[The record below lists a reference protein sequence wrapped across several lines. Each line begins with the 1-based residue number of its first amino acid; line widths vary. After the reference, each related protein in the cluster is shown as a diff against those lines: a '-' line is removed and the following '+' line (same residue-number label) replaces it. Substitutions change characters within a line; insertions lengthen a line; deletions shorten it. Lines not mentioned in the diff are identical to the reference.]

1 MNIVQTTNSRRAL
14 QALTL
19 LFVSFAG
26 TDASHGQSEAAGEAA
41 WRPFTGRYTVS
52 PIPQQLQDWP
62 QMVTIKINGRRYL
75 RSASPIPTEYKLHNQ
90 LVQFK
95 GRLRAANS
103 VERSFWDLDV
113 VEISGQLTASQALPP
128 SVKAG
133 VIASPQ
139 RVADMTTLKAC
150 VGAWCSL
157 HGVLESIDVP
167 SVGMPY
173 GRVRLADETLIELLV
188 VVTSDVS
195 GLWMALLGEDVT
207 VIGRVLAVSQGLGRV
222 SRADAICIGVVDRC
236 GMSPGVA
243 QGKRIRKTRL
253 IGPK

>member
-1 MNIVQTTNSRRAL
+1 MNIVQMTNSRRVM

-19 LFVSFAG
+19 LVLSFAA
-26 TDASHGQSEAAGEAA
+26 TDTSHGQSETAGEGE

-52 PIPQQLQDWP
+52 PIPQQLKDWP
-62 QMVTIKINGRRYL
+62 QMVTIEIKGRRYL
-75 RSASPIPTEYKLHNQ
+75 RSTAPIPTEYKLHNQ
-90 LVQFK
+90 LVQFN

-103 VERSFWDLDV
+103 DEQSFWDLGV
-113 VEISGQLTASQALPP
+113 VEISGQLKPSQALPP
-128 SVKAG
+128 SAKAG

-139 RVADMTTLKAC
+139 RVADMATLKAC
-150 VGAWCSL
+150 LGDWCSI

-173 GRVRLADETLIELLV
+173 GRVRLADETRVELLV
-188 VVTSDVS
+188 VVTSDIS

-207 VIGRVLAVSQGLGRV
+207 VIGRILGVSKGLGRV
-222 SRADAICIGVVDRC
+222 SRADSICIGVVDRC
-236 GMSPGVA
+236 GMTPGVA

-253 IGPK
+253 RVPK